1 MLARQSFPFF
11 FRIRPVSSLSDLL
24 IPGAT
29 TVDLIVNV
37 VLTLSFI
44 IPIAKSRFP
53 KARKLAQ
60 RSAAAAVISLATSFV
75 NIIILSIMHGK
86 QLSFVCLGACGL
98 DVTINAAMLFL
109 VSPPY
114 AFLIHSADAIEDR

>member
-1 MLARQSFPFF
+1 M
-11 FRIRPVSSLSDLL
+11 
-24 IPGAT
+24 
-29 TVDLIVNV
+29 DLIVNV

-60 RSAAAAVISLATSFV
+60 RSAAAAMISLATSFV
-75 NIIILSIMHGK
+75 NIIVLSIMHGK

-98 DVTINAAMLFL
+98 DVTINAAMLFV
-109 VSPPY
+109 VSPLPSSHP
-114 AFLIHSADAIEDR
+114 AKLTRDKQGDEWREDINVRS